1 MTSRVKSSQGV
12 TRPHAATRWGYR
24 VAVSGDV
31 GIGAG
36 EVEAGEIEAAPA
48 TACTGCGAPEGQAHW
63 LDEREQ
69 DAWLAVAMLM
79 LQLPGRLDAQ
89 LQRDSALT
97 LFEYLVLSSL
107 SMSPGRTKRMSE
119 LARLVNGSLSR
130 LSNVAKRLEDRG
142 WLERFVDPDDGRF
155 TVARLTPSG
164 EEIVVAAAPGHVGAV
179 RRLVV
184 DPLTDNQ
191 LRVLADIGRRLR
203 GAIDC

>member
-1 MTSRVKSSQGV
+1 MSG
-12 TRPHAATRWGYR
+12 
-24 VAVSGDV
+24 VSGDV
-31 GIGAG
+31 G
-36 EVEAGEIEAAPA
+36 VEATGAAAGPA
-48 TACTGCGAPEGQAHW
+48 CAGCGAPDGQPHW

-107 SMSPGRTKRMSE
+107 SMSPGRTKRMGE

-155 TVARLTPSG
+155 TVARLTDIG
-164 EEIVVAAAPGHVGAV
+164 AEIVVAAAPGHVAAV

-184 DPLTDNQ
+184 DPLTDSQ
-191 LRVLADIGRRLR
+191 LRALADIGRRLR